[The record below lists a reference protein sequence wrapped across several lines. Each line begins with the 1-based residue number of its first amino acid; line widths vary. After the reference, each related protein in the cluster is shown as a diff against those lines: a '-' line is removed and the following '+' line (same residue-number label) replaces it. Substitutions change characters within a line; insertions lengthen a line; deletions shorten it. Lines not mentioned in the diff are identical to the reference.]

1 MAKMFITGSA
11 RSPSTEEFKA
21 RIARLAEMPT
31 HTAAPA
37 NARKNRPA
45 KPAFSQ
51 APLRRTPE
59 GEDGRAQDAS
69 PEDRADGPAD
79 DATDEDATDEKD

>member
-31 HTAAPA
+31 HTASPA

-51 APLRRTPE
+51 SPLKRAPE
-59 GEDGRAQDAS
+59 EVAEDG
-69 PEDRADGPAD
+69 AD
-79 DATDEDATDEKD
+79 DAPETGADDKPEGAADEEN

>member
-31 HTAAPA
+31 HTASPA
-37 NARKNRPA
+37 NSRKNRPA

-51 APLRRTPE
+51 SPLKRAPEGVAEDSPEAASENTPE
-59 GEDGRAQDAS
+59 SE
-69 PEDRADGPAD
+69 AD
-79 DATDEDATDEKD
+79 EES

>member
-11 RSPSTEEFKA
+11 RGPSTEEFKA

-31 HTAAPA
+31 HHASPA
-37 NARKNRPA
+37 NARKNRPS

-51 APLRRTPE
+51 SAPKDAPEDTAEDGPETEADATPE
-59 GEDGRAQDAS
+59 GA
-69 PEDRADGPAD
+69 AD
-79 DATDEDATDEKD
+79 EEN

>member
-21 RIARLAEMPT
+21 RVARLAEMPA
-31 HTAAPA
+31 HTASPA

-45 KPAFSQ
+45 KPSFTQ
-51 APLRRTPE
+51 GPLKREPE
-59 GEDGRAQDAS
+59 SA
-69 PEDRADGPAD
+69 ADE
-79 DATDEDATDEKD
+79 TE